1 VTVLVAMVENGRRTV
16 LPWQAVVV
24 LAAVVIV
31 ASGTAE
37 AAPRRILVDTD
48 MDTDDLLA
56 LLYIVKQ
63 NRSEFELKVSD
74 APHILYAQCSSFFSI
89 TRALVNLQIYCLSG
103 GSAGAHC
110 SICFLKK
117 NYFSY
122 FFKMKS

>member
-1 VTVLVAMVENGRRTV
+1 MVESGRRTV

-74 APHILYAQCSSFFSI
+74 APHILYAQCSSFCSI

-117 NYFSY
+117 KYFSY
-122 FFKMKS
+122 FF

>member
-1 VTVLVAMVENGRRTV
+1 MVESGRRTV

-56 LLYIVKQ
+56 LLYIMKQ

-74 APHILYAQCSSFFSI
+74 DPHIYAQCSSLCSI

-103 GSAGAHC
+103 RLAGAHC
-110 SICFLKK
+110 
-117 NYFSY
+117 
-122 FFKMKS
+122 

>member
-1 VTVLVAMVENGRRTV
+1 MVENGRRTV

-74 APHILYAQCSSFFSI
+74 APHILYAQCSSFCSI